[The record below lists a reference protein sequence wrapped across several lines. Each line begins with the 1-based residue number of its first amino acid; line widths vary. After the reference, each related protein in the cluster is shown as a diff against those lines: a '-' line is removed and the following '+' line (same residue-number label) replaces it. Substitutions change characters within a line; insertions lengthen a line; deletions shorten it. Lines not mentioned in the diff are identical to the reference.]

1 MTQATYTGVL
11 DLAAGAFLLAAVLV
25 VWRRELRAMVRMLA
39 WQGAALATIPL
50 TVGVYQADAALI
62 AVGVIVLLL
71 RAVVLPLLLARA
83 VGSEVH
89 ERRESTPLVN
99 TTTSLLI
106 TAGLT
111 VLAYAVTRPIIA
123 LDPSPATRAV
133 PAAFAV
139 ILIAVF
145 IMVSRRRALSQAVGF
160 MMLDNGIAATA
171 FLITSGVPLIVELG
185 ASLHVLFAV
194 LVLGL
199 LTGHMRRTFAAA
211 VGWRRLSAFVTVL
224 AALSVLMTA
233 AVLGSQIGSGARFGV
248 GHQLRADALTVTM
261 LIIIGTVG
269 TLATWASIGYI
280 NAELAHEHTDQRG
293 ANLYGVLVPIFLAAM
308 SLAVLA
314 NNIGLMW
321 VAIEATTV
329 ATAFL
334 VGHRRTRAALEAT
347 WKYVVICSVGIAL
360 AFLGTVLLYFASL
373 HAGASSGTAL
383 NIDVLLAHA
392 GQLDPNVTHLAAGL
406 LLLGYGAK
414 AGLVPF
420 HTWLADAH
428 SQSPA
433 PVSALMSGV
442 LLSVAFSALLR
453 VKSVVDLA
461 LGTGFLR
468 AGLLIIG
475 LLTLLIAASLLVVQ
489 TDFKRMLAYSSM
501 ENMGLVAVAAAAGT
515 KLAITALLLHVLAHG
530 IGKTLVFL
538 GSGQLQAAHDS
549 TRISDVTGVLAR
561 SRTG

>member
-1 MTQATYTGVL
+1 MNTLLLLPILAP
-11 DLAAGAFLLAAVLV
+11 LAAAA
-25 VWRRELRAMVRMLA
+25 
-39 WQGAALATIPL
+39 
-50 TVGVYQADAALI
+50 
-62 AVGVIVLLL
+62 
-71 RAVVLPLLLARA
+71 
-83 VGSEVH
+83 
-89 ERRESTPLVN
+89 
-99 TTTSLLI
+99 
-106 TAGLT
+106 
-111 VLAYAVTRPIIA
+111 
-123 LDPSPATRAV
+123 
-133 PAAFAV
+133 
-139 ILIAVF
+139 
-145 IMVSRRRALSQAVGF
+145 
-160 MMLDNGIAATA
+160 
-171 FLITSGVPLIVELG
+171 
-185 ASLHVLFAV
+185 
-194 LVLGL
+194 
-199 LTGHMRRTFAAA
+199 FAAA
-211 VGWRRLSAFVTVL
+211 VGWRRLSAFVTVFS
-224 AALSVLMTA
+224 ALSVLMTA
-233 AVLGSQIGSGARFGV
+233 AVLGSHIESGARFAV

-261 LIIIGTVG
+261 LIVIGTVG
-269 TLATWASIGYI
+269 TLATWASVGYI
-280 NAELAHEHTDQRG
+280 DAELAHGHTDSRG

-392 GQLDPNVTHLAAGL
+392 GQLDPSVTHLAAGL

-453 VKSVVDLA
+453 VKSVVDVA

-468 AGLLIIG
+468 AGLLLVG

-515 KLAITALLLHVLAHG
+515 KLAIAALLLHVLAHG

-538 GSGQLQAAHDS
+538 AAGQLQAAHDS
-549 TRISDVTGVLAR
+549 TVISDITGVLAR
-561 SRTG
+561 SRLTGGAFAVGLAVLLGLPPFAMFASELSISRALASAHLEWALGAALLLVVIAFAALVRNGSRMLLGPPDPGAPTIAVPRSVGGALITGVTLSLALGMTAGPLTQLFRSAATMLGATP